1 MKDQATQLHKGGVH
15 ISEHIKES
23 IPVLGMHLFT
33 LKNSAER
40 IVVIMGSILGGRMYS
55 PKENPAL
62 ADLVVAMLDQGTV
75 KKDKNAIND
84 ELESLGASIQFS
96 SSEFRVNFTVR
107 CMSKDIEKVLATL
120 YEQLCSPKFG
130 VAEFAIVKKRMIAE
144 LLLAKEDTEK
154 VGIISLSQSLFPK
167 DHPNYQLG
175 ISELIAVIKRTKI
188 NTLKEFHKKNYG
200 LGCGIL
206 VAVGDVSHKEVEKK
220 VSHIFSG
227 WRQSPLVPLLGPYQR
242 KIVSRGKKEV
252 VFIPD
257 KTSVN
262 VLMGQSVGINNTH
275 SDYYPLL
282 LGVQAL
288 GGDFCARLMM
298 GVRERQ
304 GLTYSIYS
312 RLSGTESSVDG
323 FWFVNGSFAPELLQK
338 GEEATINELSFFVRE
353 GISAKELRERK
364 ETIIGSFDVSL
375 ESTHEL
381 AAIILN
387 NKEEGRERR
396 FLDHFPTLINAI
408 TQSQVNRAISR
419 YMNPQHVVQITAG
432 TIGSKS
438 KKR

>member
-1 MKDQATQLHKGGVH
+1 MKDQATQSHKGGVH

-23 IPVLGMHLFT
+23 TPVEGMHLFT

-40 IVVIMGSILGGRMYS
+40 IVIIMGSMLGGRMYS

-84 ELESLGASIQFS
+84 ELEHFGASIQFS

-107 CMSKDIEKVLATL
+107 CMSKDIEKVLAL
-120 YEQLCSPKFG
+120 LSEQLRSPKFG
-130 VAEFAIVKKRMIAE
+130 VAEFAIIQKRLIAE
-144 LLLAKEDTEK
+144 LSLAKEDTEK
-154 VGIISLSQSLFPK
+154 VGAIALSQSLFPK

-175 ISELIAVIKRTKI
+175 IPELITAIKQTKVHA
-188 NTLKEFHKKNYG
+188 LKEFHKKNYG
-200 LGCGIL
+200 FGSGNL

-220 VSHIFSG
+220 VKHIFSG
-227 WRQSPLVPLLGPYQR
+227 WRQSPLVPLQGSYQR
-242 KIVSRGKKEV
+242 KIVSRGKKERV
-252 VFIPD
+252 YIPD

-275 SDYYPLL
+275 PDYYPLL

-298 GVRERQ
+298 EVRERQ

-312 RLSGTESSVDG
+312 RLVGTESGADG
-323 FWFVNGSFAPELLQK
+323 FWFINGSFAPALLQK
-338 GEEATINELSFFVRE
+338 GEDATREELSHFVKK

-381 AAIILN
+381 AALVLN
-387 NKEEGRERR
+387 NKEEGRERG
-396 FLDHFPTLINAI
+396 FLDHFPALINAI
-408 TQSQVNRAISR
+408 TQSQVNRAILR
-419 YMNPQHVVQITAG
+419 YMNPQHVVQITVG
-432 TIGSKS
+432 TIGSKN